1 MLCTALLALSSGAAY
16 ALNTIKDVRTGQQ
29 NDGIRIV
36 LDGTEDFD
44 YDAFLLDSPN
54 RLVIDLKNATVSGSP
69 KVAKN
74 RLISDFRVGNKPDI
88 KGKRLVFD
96 INNNV
101 NIKKKFTIEPQ
112 AGQKN
117 WRLVIDLSSQGLSD
131 PSPKSNLKNA
141 YSGAVKRKKSSCST
155 PDTGAKTP
163 ALSGVRTALMKKHY
177 PSMGKELKKQLEAKG
192 FKVYM
197 TRSTDIFIPLRKRV
211 AIARSYHAD
220 LFISIHA
227 DSAAN
232 RSARGLSVYTL
243 SETASDKEAAALAER
258 ENKADIIDGMDFSDN
273 SPEINDVLISLSQND
288 SRNKSSKF
296 AAMLLM
302 KCARKLS
309 LSAMRTNLQGLRC

>member
-141 YSGAVKRKKSSCST
+141 YSGAGKRKNR
-155 PDTGAKTP
+155 TGQNA
-163 ALSGVRTALMKKHY
+163 GQRVRQHH
-177 PSMGKELKKQLEAKG
+177 LERG
-192 FKVYM
+192 F
-197 TRSTDIFIPLRKRV
+197 TLR
-211 AIARSYHAD
+211 
-220 LFISIHA
+220 
-227 DSAAN
+227 
-232 RSARGLSVYTL
+232 G
-243 SETASDKEAAALAER
+243 AER
-258 ENKADIIDGMDFSDN
+258 ETGLA
-273 SPEINDVLISLSQND
+273 PVLRDL
-288 SRNKSSKF
+288 
-296 AAMLLM
+296 
-302 KCARKLS
+302 
-309 LSAMRTNLQGLRC
+309 

>member
-1 MLCTALLALSSGAAY
+1 MTTNCKNIKRTLATLLCTALLALSSGAAY

-131 PSPKSNLKNA
+131 PSPKSNLKMPTA
-141 YSGAVKRKKSSCST
+141 ARSSARKSSCST

-163 ALSGVRTALMKKHY
+163 ALSGVRTALMKKTL
-177 PSMGKELKKQLEAKG
+177 PFRWAK
-192 FKVYM
+192 
-197 TRSTDIFIPLRKRV
+197 S
-211 AIARSYHAD
+211 
-220 LFISIHA
+220 
-227 DSAAN
+227 
-232 RSARGLSVYTL
+232 
-243 SETASDKEAAALAER
+243 
-258 ENKADIIDGMDFSDN
+258 
-273 SPEINDVLISLSQND
+273 
-288 SRNKSSKF
+288 
-296 AAMLLM
+296 
-302 KCARKLS
+302 
-309 LSAMRTNLQGLRC
+309 

>member
-101 NIKKKFTIEPQ
+101 NIKRNLRLSRRRGRKLAAGYRPQ
-112 AGQKN
+112 LA
-117 WRLVIDLSSQGLSD
+117 
-131 PSPKSNLKNA
+131 
-141 YSGAVKRKKSSCST
+141 GAVRPVAEIQPEKCLQRRGQAQENRRAR
-155 PDTGAKTP
+155 P
-163 ALSGVRTALMKKHY
+163 RT
-177 PSMGKELKKQLEAKG
+177 
-192 FKVYM
+192 
-197 TRSTDIFIPLRKRV
+197 
-211 AIARSYHAD
+211 
-220 LFISIHA
+220 
-227 DSAAN
+227 
-232 RSARGLSVYTL
+232 RGQRPRRYRAFVPHL
-243 SETASDKEAAALAER
+243 
-258 ENKADIIDGMDFSDN
+258 
-273 SPEINDVLISLSQND
+273 
-288 SRNKSSKF
+288 
-296 AAMLLM
+296 
-302 KCARKLS
+302 
-309 LSAMRTNLQGLRC
+309 